1 MHAHNH
7 SVAPAEALTG
17 GERQAAAKK
26 STLVS
31 VAVNLLL
38 TAVQIAVGV
47 FAHSSAL
54 VADGIHSLSDLVADF
69 VVLLANRFSHL
80 AADRNHPYGHSRFEN
95 AASLALG
102 VLLIAVGIGMLG
114 NAANK
119 FADPSLI
126 PRVHWYALAV
136 AMMALV
142 AKESLF
148 RYMLAV
154 ANRVKSGMLVA
165 NAWHARSDAASSLV
179 VAAGIVGNLLGW
191 PLLDPLAA
199 AIVGF
204 MVARM
209 GWNFSYDAMQDLMDR
224 GLDEESVEAI
234 RAELGE
240 TPGVLNVHD
249 IRTRK
254 TGDLAII
261 DAHLLVDSHIS
272 VSEGHQVAL
281 QARHR
286 VMKRFAVADITIH
299 IDADLADGPENLGL
313 PPRQALLEEL
323 NRHFPDAPLRLD
335 QLRAHYLDGRLELEV
350 ELDDDKDARRGAL
363 LVMAPPAAVDALR
376 VCARLREAVIKN

>member
-1 MHAHNH
+1 MSHNH
-7 SVAPAEALTG
+7 HHVVAAEEVTSA
-17 GERQAAAKK
+17 ERQAAATK

-31 VAVNLLL
+31 VVVNIFL
-38 TAVQIAVGV
+38 TVVQIATGI

-54 VADGIHSLSDLVADF
+54 VADGIHSLSDLIADF
-69 VVLLANRFSHL
+69 VVLVANRFSHL
-80 AADRNHPYGHSRFEN
+80 EADSNHPYGHSRFEN

-102 VLLIAVGIGMLG
+102 VLLLVVGCGMLWS
-114 NAANK
+114 AANK
-119 FADPSLI
+119 FADPTLI
-126 PRVHWYALAV
+126 PRVHWYALVV
-136 AMMALV
+136 AATTLF
-142 AKESLF
+142 AKEGLF

-179 VAAGIVGNLLGW
+179 VAVGIVGNMLGW

-209 GWNFSYDAMQDLMDR
+209 GWNFTYDALQDLMDR
-224 GLDEESVEAI
+224 GLDAEDVEAI
-234 RAELGE
+234 RSQLAQ
-240 TPGVLNVHD
+240 TPGVVNVHD

-272 VSEGHQVAL
+272 VSEGHQIAL
-281 QARHR
+281 QARQS

-299 IDADLADGPENLGL
+299 IDADTADGPENLHL
-313 PPRQALLEEL
+313 PAREVLLAEL
-323 NRHFPDAPLRLD
+323 NRRFADAPFSLD
-335 QLRAHYLDGRLELEV
+335 DVRAHYLDGRLEVDITLP
-350 ELDDDKDARRGAL
+350 DSRDARRERL
-363 LVMAPPAAVDALR
+363 LAMAPLPGVDDIR
-376 VCARLREAVIKN
+376 FFSRLN